1 MKRRKPSNVLLAED
15 GPRVIDFGIS
25 GAVESTALT
34 QAGLVIGS
42 PGFMSPEQAA
52 GFEVGPPSDIFS
64 LGAVL
69 AFAATGEGPFGTGT
83 TAALLYRVVHGSPG
97 LDRIP
102 SEVRPLIERCLAKD
116 PSQRPTAAGL
126 LAEVGTLQP
135 TANWL
140 PESIIRAFAGDTS
153 PGPGASAAAGFGK
166 GAGVGAV
173 LESGEAATETRV
185 PGRSGA
191 MDSRSRS
198 SRTGRRAMTCLES
211 MTSDTAKPE
220 AKSETK
226 SETFRSHLPAIVA
239 ATTGTVLAAT
249 LGSLIGTAG
258 TIAGMVIGSMASGT
272 CSWRAE
278 RGIRRSTALASAR
291 VEAIRAR
298 GRQLHP
304 GEDATA
310 TQDTAVTQDTGAV
323 PAAGRAQPVAAAPAL
338 GWPGRGHRRRVHR
351 LRHCGHP
358 GGGGLGQATVG
369 HGPGQAGPRHHPRR
383 RSRRQGRPGQAVPHA
398 VDQHIGQQCAELHG
412 PVRHTDRH
420 GGRLAASPA
429 SLRRVSRPRSG
440 PPRALL
446 RYFGNFAR
454 TGQHRMTP

>member
-116 PSQRPTAAGL
+116 PSQRPTAAGP
-126 LAEVGTLQP
+126 LAEVGALQP

-166 GAGVGAV
+166 
-173 LESGEAATETRV
+173 E
-185 PGRSGA
+185 P
-191 MDSRSRS
+191 
-198 SRTGRRAMTCLES
+198 
-211 MTSDTAKPE
+211 
-220 AKSETK
+220 
-226 SETFRSHLPAIVA
+226 
-239 ATTGTVLAAT
+239 
-249 LGSLIGTAG
+249 
-258 TIAGMVIGSMASGT
+258 
-272 CSWRAE
+272 
-278 RGIRRSTALASAR
+278 ASAR
-291 VEAIRAR
+291 CSSPAR
-298 GRQLHP
+298 QRQ
-304 GEDATA
+304 
-310 TQDTAVTQDTGAV
+310 
-323 PAAGRAQPVAAAPAL
+323 R
-338 GWPGRGHRRRVHR
+338 
-351 LRHCGHP
+351 
-358 GGGGLGQATVG
+358 
-369 HGPGQAGPRHHPRR
+369 PRR
-383 RSRRQGRPGQAVPHA
+383 PEPTHGYLPGKADSWPPQARRSPPSRRA
-398 VDQHIGQQCAELHG
+398 
-412 PVRHTDRH
+412 
-420 GGRLAASPA
+420 
-429 SLRRVSRPRSG
+429 
-440 PPRALL
+440 
-446 RYFGNFAR
+446 
-454 TGQHRMTP
+454 